1 MNSNVRKFRGDSQ
14 GFTLVELAVVMIII
28 GILIGGILKG
38 QELITNARVTT
49 TAAQLNSLSAA
60 KNDFQNQYNALPG
73 DMLQAS
79 TRLANCT
86 NCAADDGNN
95 GDGILDVPLGTV
107 PAAGDEAINF
117 YLHLLAAGY
126 ITGMNGENVA
136 AFGLGLPT
144 APVGGGFGVG
154 QHAGTGAT
162 GFPDGRAGVYITLMG
177 QVANVANGNGILTTV
192 QAQRMDTRIDDGAP
206 HTGSLIADTVN
217 TAGGKSCAL
226 AGPPPTYDGT
236 ALAVACSM
244 AFRI

>member
-38 QELITNARVTT
+38 QELITNARVTS
-49 TAAQLNSLSAA
+49 TAAQFNSLSAA
-60 KNDFQNQYNALPG
+60 KNDFQNQYNSLPG
-73 DMLQAS
+73 DMLQAA
-79 TRLANCT
+79 TRLASCT
-86 NCAADDGNN
+86 NCTDGDGN
-95 GDGILDVPLGTV
+95 GVLDVNLGAAPV
-107 PAAGDEAINF
+107 AGDEAINF

-126 ITGMNGENVA
+126 ITGMNGEDSP
-136 AFGLGLPT
+136 AFGRGLPS

-154 QHAGTGAT
+154 QHAGAGAT
-162 GFPDGRAGVYITLMG
+162 GFPDGRAGVYITLIG
-177 QVANVANGNGILTTV
+177 QVAAVAAGNGILTTV

-206 HTGSLIADTVN
+206 ETGSLIVDDENGCT
-217 TAGGKSCAL
+217 L

-236 ALAVACSM
+236 ALAAICSM